1 MTNFFL
7 PKPTLTTVPEDFL
20 KKAAMV
26 TPLAS
31 KVVSGVG
38 RRSWLTGG
46 LRIRKIGRKNAIL
59 GNLSRQQ
66 GKVR

>member
-1 MTNFFL
+1 MPNVFL
-7 PKPTLTTVPEDFL
+7 PKPTPTGLPEDFL
-20 KKAAMV
+20 KRAATV

-31 KVVSGVG
+31 QVVSGVG
-38 RRSWLTGG
+38 KRSWLTGG
-46 LRIRKIGRKNAIL
+46 LKIKKRGRYAIL